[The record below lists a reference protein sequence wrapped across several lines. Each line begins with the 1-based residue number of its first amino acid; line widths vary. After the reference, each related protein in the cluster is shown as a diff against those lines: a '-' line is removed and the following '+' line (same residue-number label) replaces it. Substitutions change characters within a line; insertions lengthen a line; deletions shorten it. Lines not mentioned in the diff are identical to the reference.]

1 MVVRVTMATRLEASL
16 GKGRSPTM
24 YSSAANTM
32 LEAVV
37 DLAEHMAPVML
48 MPRDS
53 SSALVGLS
61 PSLAEGTVPS
71 RIDGQICRVPA

>member
-1 MVVRVTMATRLEASL
+1 MAMKPEKSSS
-16 GKGRSPTM
+16 RSGMPPTM

-37 DLAEHMAPVML
+37 DLAEHMEPVML

-53 SSALVGLS
+53 SSASVGLS
-61 PSLAEGTVPS
+61 ASLAEATVS
-71 RIDGQICRVPA
+71 STSDGQICREPA

>member
-1 MVVRVTMATRLEASL
+1 
-16 GKGRSPTM
+16 M

-53 SSALVGLS
+53 SSASVGLS
-61 PSLAEGTVPS
+61 SSLAEEEAQQPCLPKRRRS
-71 RIDGQICRVPA
+71 NRACQICRVPA